1 MFINEIGVDMLLDVK
16 QLVESLRSQV
26 NEVDCVTLNQ
36 CLQENK
42 QLLFIDIRE
51 PNETSAGSPMGSE
64 LIPRGVLEMQL
75 TNLAVYQSLISTL
88 SSVSQ
93 LPIYL
98 ICRSGAR
105 SILAAASLQQMG
117 YQNVY
122 SVAGGFLAWQAQGL
136 LVQGE

>member
-1 MFINEIGVDMLLDVK
+1 MLLDGTG
-16 QLVESLRSQV
+16 LVESLRAQV
-26 NEVDCVTLNQ
+26 NEVDCATTSQ
-36 CLQENK
+36 CLQQNK
-42 QLLFIDIRE
+42 PLLFIDIRE
-51 PNETSAGSPMGSE
+51 PNETEAGYPAGSE

-75 TNLAVYQSLISTL
+75 ANLAGYRTLISQL
-88 SSVSQ
+88 SSPAQ

-105 SILAAASLQQMG
+105 SILAAVSLQKMG

-122 SVAGGFLAWQAQGL
+122 SVTGGFIAWQAQGL